1 MEMMLLEVDLK
12 TSDQYLD
19 QHLDDKNMR
28 SVLRWVMMAL
38 KMHNYCSINGRLFLR
53 FPKTKTRLNWKI

>member
-38 KMHNYCSINGRLFLR
+38 KNAQLLFN
-53 FPKTKTRLNWKI
+53 KW